1 MKKLYKISISLL
13 MIFVISNA
21 NAQDI
26 ETLEDWDVKTKNW
39 ASDPSEITY
48 MLGRCASA
56 FLAMSAYMGQSSKQ
70 EAVTNAK
77 IIKGRAL
84 QYAELSLEI
93 GRSVGITEKFLA
105 TRIETILNIYGADM
119 LKNKTLTNNAFGV
132 NFTKDIDFCSSYYPV
147 FFNNSKK

>member
-1 MKKLYKISISLL
+1 
-13 MIFVISNA
+13 MIFVISSA

-26 ETLEDWDVKTKNW
+26 DTLEAWDVKTKNW
-39 ASDPSEITY
+39 TSDPSEITY

-56 FLAMSAYMGQSSKQ
+56 FLAMSAYMSQSSKQ
-70 EAVTNAK
+70 EAITNAN

-93 GRSVGITEKFLA
+93 GKSVGITEKFLD
-105 TRIETILNIYGADM
+105 TRIKTILNIYVADM
-119 LKNKTLTNNAFGV
+119 LKSKTLTNNAFGE
-132 NFTKDIDFCSSYYPV
+132 NFTKDIDFCSVYYPI